1 MVKRIVIQVV
11 VGIQSLYDNPYCKK
25 VKTKADIFIS
35 NQTIIMKKALL
46 LLVFV
51 TSILNAQV
59 SQQQNYFTDFVPG
72 EIIVKLKDNFDASVR
87 YAKNGSAVSSMNIG
101 EFLGVSD
108 KVKSSSMLF
117 HQKSIESSVLNK
129 QKMLTVYAAKA
140 AANSNNG
147 FRPKEPVTMKNIF
160 VLKMEDA
167 QENILSLIDQ
177 IKGNPNV
184 EFAEPNYI
192 FGVDDFE
199 VGEMITAVEASR
211 LPASAL
217 IEVNDPLYSVQSNI
231 TSTNLD
237 DVWNQY
243 STGDGTQ
250 VVAILDTGVDYNH
263 PDLAANAWI
272 NVAEQNG
279 VAGFDDDG
287 NGYIDDIQGW
297 DFINVDN
304 APLDDNIHGTHV
316 AGIVGAVGNNGI
328 GIAGAAWNVKLMPIK
343 VLQSTGSGNA
353 ATVAAGI
360 EYAANNGA
368 TIINMS
374 LGSSADSS
382 VMRAA
387 LENAYATAVL
397 VGSAGN
403 SKECIGPGLCP
414 DNTPS
419 RPSYPGAYAF
429 VLGVQDAAS
438 YSNYDQDGPVATG
451 YPNLLNYET
460 YAPGSG
466 IMSTAPNGGY
476 VTLTGTSMAGPLVA
490 GGLAL
495 YLKEKPDV
503 STELLFGD
511 LINTSAT
518 YVDFLAAIEVVA
530 APELAVLSVI
540 KRDTFNGQNGNGIIQ
555 AGETVELLPL
565 IRNYWG
571 PTDDVRVG
579 IAFAEFED
587 QTKANI
593 IENEIQIGSI
603 SAYATLQD
611 LNESLKITIGDNVA
625 NNVQIKFVVTAWS
638 GPNKDYL
645 SSELEVVIN
654 VKNSILLT
662 GLISSDMTLSPDKEY
677 LVASNVV
684 VSGDAVLT
692 ILPGT
697 VLKFSDDVAMSFIG
711 NSKLICEGTKENRI
725 KIIAENIRHA
735 GFELKSV
742 DNVVAWHTIKFT
754 EFTGL
759 NLNYPKYFLELSR
772 SYLVEDVIISDSE
785 AFLSGI
791 LSSYYDHNIIRRVN
805 ITNIGNKPKAGGNYE
820 KGISAPES
828 NQASYAA
835 LMGEYFSDLPV
846 ELVNGTYYFKT
857 MYDINYIA
865 NSSTMN
871 ISNDIHLV
879 TDARGSKKPFVR
891 WNAFGNISFY
901 QEDLSLVGASNI
913 IDVVYPQVY
922 LGSAVESIIDAR
934 SWHFLNGG
942 GYNGSNPS
950 NPIFD
955 WSKTPTSPY
964 ETTHG
969 IVWKVLVNDKDAQD
983 EYAVMDPVGVGNHVF
998 KVYFNR
1004 AMDTSVDPQISY
1016 GVINPYNQKI
1026 ITESGTW
1033 SPDGKIYTVTHAVA
1047 VGAADGI
1054 NRIRVQ
1060 DARDL
1065 DLFEI
1070 PVEKSRFNMLLQS
1083 AGSLSTGFVATPG
1096 LGNIALEWAAPDAS
1110 NLNDVLG
1117 YNMYRYI
1124 TNADGTFSDPVKLN
1138 QTVIIE
1144 DSDAATTG
1152 VYFTDYEVV
1161 EEQSYFY
1168 KYKIVRTNFDETDY
1182 STTVSTTPLTS
1193 TLGDGNGD
1201 FTVNVLDLV
1210 QDVDYILGNNPSP
1223 FIFVAADV
1231 NNDSA
1236 INVLDIVGTVD
1247 IILNA
1252 VGSASGTTS
1261 GNINYYSNIPVGDAL
1276 FSWEG
1281 NDLYVTSNDDIGGIQ
1296 LAFNEGFEYVLS
1308 SELPIIEHLNY
1319 AQDAS
1324 EIVMLY
1330 SFNNTTIANT
1340 KTKILTRLDGTQ
1352 DFNIEQA
1359 VVGTTFGAKLNATLE
1374 RGTLDAI
1381 DAPFQSNQLEI
1392 LNFYPNPSKGL
1403 VNLKY
1408 YLPEQ
1413 MDQVM
1418 ATVYDLQGRKV
1429 WVQQLT
1435 ATVGNTV
1442 SSLQLNKLSGGSYI
1456 VLMSAHKD
1464 GGVKYLSHKTLILE

>member
-1 MVKRIVIQVV
+1 
-11 VGIQSLYDNPYCKK
+11 
-25 VKTKADIFIS
+25 
-35 NQTIIMKKALL
+35 MKKLLL
-46 LLVFV
+46 LLVFI
-51 TSILNAQV
+51 TSILSAQV
-59 SQQQNYFTDFVPG
+59 SQKQNSFADFVPG
-72 EIIVKLKDNFDASVR
+72 EIIVKLNDDFDASVS
-87 YAKNGSAVSSMNIG
+87 YARDGSAVSSMNIG
-101 EFLGVSD
+101 EFLGISD

-129 QKMLTVYAAKA
+129 QKMLTVYASKA
-140 AANSNNG
+140 AANANNG
-147 FRPKEPVTMKNIF
+147 FRPQEPVTMKNVF
-160 VLKMEDA
+160 VLKTENTN
-167 QENILSLIDQ
+167 ENILSLIDQ
-177 IKGNPNV
+177 IKENPNV
-184 EFAEPNYI
+184 EYAEPNYL
-192 FGVDDFE
+192 FGLDNFE
-199 VGEMITAVEASR
+199 VGEMISAEEASK
-211 LPASAL
+211 LPASTV
-217 IEVNDPLYSVQSNI
+217 IDVDDPLYSVQSNI

-237 DVWNQY
+237 DVWDTY

-263 PDLAANAWI
+263 PDLAANTWI
-272 NVAEQNG
+272 NLAEQNG

-297 DFINVDN
+297 DFINADN

-374 LGSSADSS
+374 LGSGADSS

-403 SKECIGPGLCP
+403 SQKCIGPGLCP
-414 DNTPS
+414 DQTLS
-419 RPSYPGAYAF
+419 SPSYPGAYSF

-438 YSNYDQDGPVATG
+438 YSNYDQDGPIATG
-451 YPNLLNYET
+451 YINLLNYET

-476 VTLTGTSMAGPLVA
+476 VPLTGTSMAGPLVA

-503 STELLFGD
+503 STEILFGD

-530 APELAVLSVI
+530 TPELAVLSVI
-540 KRDTFNGQNGNGIIQ
+540 ERDTINGQNGNGIIQ

-587 QTKANI
+587 QTKATI
-593 IENEIQIGSI
+593 IEDEIEIGSI

-625 NNVQIKFVVTAWS
+625 NNVQIKFVVTTWS

-645 SSELEVVIN
+645 SDELEVVIN
-654 VKNSILLT
+654 IKNSILLS
-662 GLISSDMTLSPDKEY
+662 GLITSDMTLSPDKEY

-684 VSGDAVLT
+684 VTGDAVIT
-692 ILPGT
+692 IMPGT
-697 VLKFSDDVAMSFIG
+697 TLKFSDDKQMSFIDT
-711 NSKLICEGTKENRI
+711 SRLICEGTKEDPIN
-725 KIIAENIRHA
+725 IIAENIYYI
-735 GFELKSV
+735 GFIFNSV
-742 DNVVAWHTIKFT
+742 SNNPAWHSLKFT
-754 EFTGL
+754 NFSGVKTTIFPDSKSYVYEDGIVSNSYGAFYEFFE
-759 NLNYPKYFLELSR
+759 NR
-772 SYLVEDVIISDSE
+772 SDYI
-785 AFLSGI
+785 
-791 LSSYYDHNIIRRVN
+791 IIRRVN
-805 ITNIGNKPKAGGNYE
+805 FVNNTINPFTRYTYRSINQYYLDGYITSMGDYYSELPKVIRGDYTVVYN
-820 KGISAPES
+820 
-828 NQASYAA
+828 
-835 LMGEYFSDLPV
+835 V
-846 ELVNGTYYFKT
+846 
-857 MYDINYIA
+857 YDINFIDNVHSHNNTNYASLIVQ
-865 NSSTMN
+865 NLN
-871 ISNDIHLV
+871 EP
-879 TDARGSKKPFVR
+879 KPYPRF
-891 WNAFGNISFY
+891 NAFGNQSSYQPDLTLIS
-901 QEDLSLVGASNI
+901 SNSSDI
-913 IDVVYPQVY
+913 GVVKPQLY
-922 LGSAVESIIDAR
+922 LGSSSEEISETR
-934 SWHFLNGG
+934 TWHFLNDGG
-942 GYNGSNPS
+942 VEHGANPTA
-950 NPIFD
+950 IFD
-955 WSKTPTSPY
+955 MTEISTTPY

-983 EYAVMDPVGVGNHVF
+983 EYALMDPVGVGNHVF

-1004 AMDTSVDPQISY
+1004 AMDTTVDPQISY
-1016 GVINPYNQKI
+1016 GVIQPYNQKI

-1033 SPDGKIYTVTHAVA
+1033 SADGKIYTVTHAVA

-1065 DLFEI
+1065 DFFEI

-1083 AGSLSTGFVATPG
+1083 AGSLSTGFMATPG
-1096 LGNIALEWAAPDAS
+1096 LGNIALEWDAPDAS

-1168 KYKIVRTNFDETDY
+1168 KYKVVRTNFDETDY
-1182 STTVSTTPLTS
+1182 STSVSATPLTS
-1193 TLGDGNGD
+1193 ILGDGNGD

-1210 QDVDYILGNNPSP
+1210 QDVDYILNNNPSP
-1223 FIFVAADV
+1223 FIFAAADV
-1231 NNDSA
+1231 NNDEA

-1252 VGSASGTTS
+1252 GGRNGGTTS
-1261 GNINYYSNIPVGDAL
+1261 GTINYYSNIPVGDAV

-1308 SELPIIEHLNY
+1308 SELPRIEHLNY

-1340 KTKILTRLDGTQ
+1340 KTKILTRLDATQ

-1359 VVGTTFGAKLNATLE
+1359 VVGTTFGAKLNATLD
-1374 RGTLDAI
+1374 RGALDAI

-1392 LNFYPNPSKGL
+1392 LNLYPNPSKGL
-1403 VNLKY
+1403 VNVQY

-1413 MDQVM
+1413 MDQVI

-1429 WVQQLT
+1429 FMQRLT
-1435 ATVGNTV
+1435 ATVGNIEST
-1442 SSLQLNKLSGGSYI
+1442 LQLNKLSEGSYI

>member
-1 MVKRIVIQVV
+1 MKR
-11 VGIQSLYDNPYCKK
+11 L
-25 VKTKADIFIS
+25 
-35 NQTIIMKKALL
+35 LL
-46 LLVFV
+46 LLVFI
-51 TSILNAQV
+51 TSILSAQV
-59 SQQQNYFTDFVPG
+59 SQKQNSFADFVPG
-72 EIIVKLKDNFDASVR
+72 EIIVKLNDDFDASVS
-87 YAKNGSAVSSMNIG
+87 YARDGSAVSSMNIG
-101 EFLGVSD
+101 EFLGISD

-129 QKMLTVYAAKA
+129 QKMLTVYASKA
-140 AANSNNG
+140 AANANNG
-147 FRPKEPVTMKNIF
+147 FRPQEPVTMKNVF
-160 VLKMEDA
+160 VLKTENTN
-167 QENILSLIDQ
+167 ENILSLIDQ
-177 IKGNPNV
+177 IKENPNV
-184 EFAEPNYI
+184 EYAEPNYL
-192 FGVDDFE
+192 FGLDNFE
-199 VGEMITAVEASR
+199 VGEMISAEEASK
-211 LPASAL
+211 LPASTV
-217 IEVNDPLYSVQSNI
+217 IDVDDPLYSVQSNI

-237 DVWNQY
+237 DVWDTY

-263 PDLAANAWI
+263 PDLAANTWI
-272 NVAEQNG
+272 NLAEQNG

-316 AGIVGAVGNNGI
+316 AGIVGAIGNNGI

-374 LGSSADSS
+374 LGSAADSS

-403 SKECIGPGLCP
+403 SQNCIGPGKCP
-414 DNTPS
+414 DQTPS
-419 RPSYPGAYAF
+419 KPSYPGAYSF
-429 VLGVQDAAS
+429 VLGVQDAAV
-438 YSNYDQDGPVATG
+438 YSNYDQDGPVATSYG
-451 YPNLLNYET
+451 NLLNYET

-476 VTLTGTSMAGPLVA
+476 VPLTGTSMAGPLVA

-518 YVDFLAAIEVVA
+518 YVDFLAAIEVVPT
-530 APELAVLSVI
+530 PELAVLSVI
-540 KRDTFNGQNGNGIIQ
+540 ERDTINGQNGNGIIQ

-587 QTKANI
+587 TTKATI
-593 IENEIQIGSI
+593 IEDEIEIGSI

-611 LNESLKITIGDNVA
+611 LNESLKITISDNVA
-625 NNVQIKFVVTAWS
+625 NNVQIKFVVTTWS

-645 SSELEVVIN
+645 SGELEVVIN
-654 VKNSILLT
+654 VKNSILLS

-684 VSGDAVLT
+684 VSGDAVVT

-697 VLKFSDDVAMSFIG
+697 ILKFSDNIIMSFVE
-711 NSKLICEGTKENRI
+711 NSKLVCEGTKENRI
-725 KIIAENIRHA
+725 KIVAENYSYK
-735 GFELKSV
+735 GFKLNSV
-742 DNVVAWHTIKFT
+742 TNTVAWHTIKFT
-754 EFTGL
+754 EFSGISL
-759 NLNYPKYFLELSR
+759 YYPDSFLKDSK
-772 SYLVEDVIISDSE
+772 SYLVEDCLITD
-785 AFLSGI
+785 A
-791 LSSYYDHNIIRRVN
+791 SSYISSIFTSSDNYSIIRRVN
-805 ITNIGNKPKAGGNYE
+805 VTNVGFRAEAMRHDYFQSHTTQGTSDTNFINT
-820 KGISAPES
+820 
-828 NQASYAA
+828 
-835 LMGEYFSDLPV
+835 MGDFYSDLPKEV
-846 ELVNGTYYFKT
+846 VGSSQYYQRI
-857 MYDINYIA
+857 YDINYID
-865 NSSTMN
+865 NSNESM
-871 ISNDIHLV
+871 SNEYIHLKIV
-879 TDARGSKKPFVR
+879 NTTNPRPFKR
-891 WNAFGNISFY
+891 WNAFGNLVDGT
-901 QEDLSLVGASNI
+901 DLSLIATYGTNQDI
-913 IDVVYPQVY
+913 LKPQVY
-922 LGSAVESIIDAR
+922 LGSALESIIDSR
-934 SWHFLNGG
+934 TWHFLNGG
-942 GYNGSNPS
+942 GYDAAHPS
-950 NPIFD
+950 GAIFD
-955 WSKTPTSPY
+955 WSEAVTVPY
-964 ETTHG
+964 ETAHG
-969 IVWKVLVNDKDAQD
+969 IVWKILVNDKDAQD

-1004 AMDTSVDPQISY
+1004 AMDTTVDPQISY
-1016 GVINPYNQKI
+1016 GVIQPYNQKI

-1033 SPDGKIYTVTHAVA
+1033 SADGKIYTVTHAVA

-1144 DSDAATTG
+1144 DSDATTTG

-1161 EEQSYFY
+1161 EDQSYFY
-1168 KYKIVRTNFDETDY
+1168 KYKVVRTNFDETDY
-1182 STTVSTTPLTS
+1182 STSVSATPLTS
-1193 TLGDGNGD
+1193 ILGDGNGD

-1210 QDVDYILGNNPSP
+1210 QDVDYILNNNPSP
-1223 FIFVAADV
+1223 FIFAAADV
-1231 NNDSA
+1231 NNDEA

-1252 VGSASGTTS
+1252 GGRNGGTNS
-1261 GNINYYSNIPVGDAL
+1261 DGINYYSNIPVGDAV

-1281 NDLYVTSNDDIGGIQ
+1281 NDLYVSSNEDIGGIQ

-1308 SELPIIEHLNY
+1308 SELPRIEHLNY

-1340 KTKILTRLDGTQ
+1340 KTKILTRLDATQ

-1359 VVGTTFGAKLNATLE
+1359 VVGTTFGAKLNATLD
-1374 RGTLDAI
+1374 RGALDAI

-1392 LNFYPNPSKGL
+1392 LNLYPNPSKGL
-1403 VNLKY
+1403 VNVQY

-1413 MDQVM
+1413 MDQVI
-1418 ATVYDLQGRKV
+1418 ASVYDLQGRKV
-1429 WVQQLT
+1429 FVQQLT
-1435 ATVGNTV
+1435 ATVGNTE
-1442 SSLQLNKLSGGSYI
+1442 STLQLNKLSGGSYI
-1456 VLMSAHKD
+1456 VLMSASKD